1 MSEEERKATLLVKE
15 DGATPLLIE
24 AAQDYINEL
33 EAQVKLLKSSK
44 ATIVQTLNT
53 ASAKYDG
60 EEKGVYLHFKEILI
74 TLLQHYDVMDV
85 IKDEVLDGLPDVDE
99 LSDRIGELEY
109 ENENKPDDY
118 EVIDNVVDSM
128 LFESRVKE
136 IVSESLQ
143 DVTLDVKFDTTN
155 L

>member
-1 MSEEERKATLLVKE
+1 MSEEERKVTLLLKE
-15 DGATPLLIE
+15 DGATPLKIE

-33 EAQVKLLKSSK
+33 EAQVKLLGRSK
-44 ATIVQTLNT
+44 ANLAEQVNR
-53 ASAKYDG
+53 YDG
-60 EEKGVYLHFKEILI
+60 DMGVYLHFKEILI

-85 IKDEVLDGLPDVDE
+85 IKDEVLDDLPDIDD
-99 LSDRIGELEY
+99 LRDRIGELEY

-118 EVIDNVVDSM
+118 EVVDNVVDSM
-128 LFESRVKE
+128 TFESRVKE
-136 IVSESLQ
+136 IVSDSLQ